1 MPTAVINSRQSIRVW
16 AVRIRRP
23 LAPGC
28 ADSCAR
34 QRHQK
39 EPADQHAPKGSCNS
53 TARGWMHEPVELD
66 PAILIARH
74 DHCVVDLDEVSA
86 LHCQYLVAH
95 LLGLLLRL

>member
-1 MPTAVINSRQSIRVW
+1 
-16 AVRIRRP
+16 
-23 LAPGC
+23 
-28 ADSCAR
+28 
-34 QRHQK
+34 
-39 EPADQHAPKGSCNS
+39 
-53 TARGWMHEPVELD
+53 MHEPVELD